1 MGMDETEAWE
11 RGQCFLGEGVYVHQP
26 HSNFQHVILEGEIRE
41 TGPGAGGA
49 VGGFLG
55 GGEEVG
61 AGFVEGGHGYWV
73 LEVEEIYLR
82 LIKG

>member
-1 MGMDETEAWE
+1 M
-11 RGQCFLGEGVYVHQP
+11 RLRLGNKGNVSWGRRFYVHQP
-26 HSNFQHVILEGEIRE
+26 YSNFQHVILEGEIRE